1 MRGRSRL
8 RPGVL
13 RRPRLGNAGRRASAA
28 LVSDVLVP
36 LRGEG
41 VEPGFLKIM
50 RDRTERRE
58 GDERQRVLLHELA
71 HRVKNSLAV
80 VLAIAKRTGDR
91 SADLAGFLEDFEG
104 RLLALAAAHDLL
116 SESGWLGTP
125 LAALARVALAPH
137 GDGGEGRV
145 RIEVE
150 GDPALKPAAAQS
162 LAMALHELA
171 TNAARHGALSAPGG
185 SVTLEGR
192 VEGGD
197 LVVAW
202 REAGGP
208 PVAGPP
214 GRRGFGSELLE
225 RVLAHQHGARTAF
238 EWRPEGLL
246 CTVRLPLAEIAAA
259 TRLPDGGG

>member
-80 VLAIAKRTGDR
+80 VLAVAKQTGDR
-91 SADLAGFLEDFEG
+91 SADLARFLEDFEG

-116 SESGWLGTP
+116 SESGWLGTS
-125 LAALARVALAPH
+125 LAALTRAALAPH
-137 GDGGEGRV
+137 DGEGRIRV
-145 RIEVE
+145 EIE
-150 GDPALKPAAAQS
+150 GDLPLKPAAAQD
-162 LAMALHELA
+162 LVMALHELA
-171 TNAARHGALSAPGG
+171 TNAAKHGALSAQ
-185 SVTLEGR
+185 EGA
-192 VEGGD
+192 VSLDAHPED
-197 LVVAW
+197 DELVIRW
-202 REAGGP
+202 EETGGP
-208 PVAGPP
+208 PIAGPP
-214 GRRGFGSELLE
+214 LRHGFGTTLLE
-225 RVLAHQHGARTAF
+225 RVVTHQHGGRTALD
-238 EWRPEGLL
+238 WRPDGLA
-246 CTVRLPLAEIAAA
+246 CTIRLPLAGIVARVEAV
-259 TRLPDGGG
+259 GGDA

>member
-1 MRGRSRL
+1 
-8 RPGVL
+8 
-13 RRPRLGNAGRRASAA
+13 
-28 LVSDVLVP
+28 
-36 LRGEG
+36 
-41 VEPGFLKIM
+41 
-50 RDRTERRE
+50 
-58 GDERQRVLLHELA
+58 
-71 HRVKNSLAV
+71 
-80 VLAIAKRTGDR
+80 VLAIAKQTGGGA
-91 SADLAGFLEDFEG
+91 ADLAGFLEGFEG

-137 GDGGEGRV
+137 EDGGEGRV
-145 RIEVE
+145 RVEVAE
-150 GDPALKPAAAQS
+150 GVPPLTPAAAQS

-185 SVTLEGR
+185 SVKLEGR

-208 PVAGPP
+208 RVAAPP
-214 GRRGFGSELLE
+214 RRRGFGTELLE

-238 EWRPEGLL
+238 EWRPEGLA
-246 CTVRLPLAEIAAA
+246 CTVRLPLAEVASS
-259 TRLPDGGG
+259 TRTPVGGGARHE